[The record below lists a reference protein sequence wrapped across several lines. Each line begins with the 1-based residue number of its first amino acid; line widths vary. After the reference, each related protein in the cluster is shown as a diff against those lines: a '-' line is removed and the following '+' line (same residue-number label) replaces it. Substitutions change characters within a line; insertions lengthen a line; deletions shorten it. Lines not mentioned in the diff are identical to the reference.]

1 MAQHGRFG
9 MQVRA
14 KGAKGAAASKSA
26 EDLAAEAKV
35 HAARWARAR
44 GLTSECCALG
54 RLAM

>member
-1 MAQHGRFG
+1 